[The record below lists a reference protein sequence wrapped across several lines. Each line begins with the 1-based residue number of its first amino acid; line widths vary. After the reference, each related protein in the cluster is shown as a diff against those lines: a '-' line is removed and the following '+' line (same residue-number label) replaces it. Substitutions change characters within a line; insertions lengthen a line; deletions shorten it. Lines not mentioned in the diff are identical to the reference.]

1 MFSYIEGIISQIKD
15 TSIVLDVN
23 GLGFRIYV
31 PPALTKSIKISKA
44 YRIFISML
52 SNNGV
57 PVLYGFL
64 TEKERDLFELLV
76 NVSGIGPKIGIAL
89 IDGLGYEGIIRG
101 IRTEDLDALGGIS
114 GVGKKR
120 AKKLV
125 LELKDKLISLDNTS
139 EENREILSEVLKKLG
154 YNKSEIREVIE
165 EMDTENNSLEELI
178 KLSLKRLS
186 KKNG

>member
-1 MFSYIEGIISQIKD
+1 
-15 TSIVLDVN
+15 
-23 GLGFRIYV
+23 
-31 PPALTKSIKISKA
+31 
-44 YRIFISML
+44 
-52 SNNGV
+52 
-57 PVLYGFL
+57 LYGFL

-125 LELKDKLISLDNTS
+125 LELKD
-139 EENREILSEVLKKLG
+139 
-154 YNKSEIREVIE
+154 
-165 EMDTENNSLEELI
+165 
-178 KLSLKRLS
+178 
-186 KKNG
+186 